1 MARRLLRLA
10 SSDRP
15 RDREAGF
22 ALIEVIVSATVL
34 AMVALAVLAGIDAA
48 GRSTGREKARS
59 VGVGLAEQD
68 QERLRA
74 LPAVD
79 VEHAGGTK
87 SVALNGAS
95 FTVSSTVE
103 WVNDATGGTPS
114 CDNNGKEASYLRIT
128 SRVTSSTLATP
139 VVLSSLVEPPISKSG
154 AGQGTLAVQVN
165 DRNGKGVPSVDVTTI
180 NGPDPDK
187 TATTN
192 ASGCAVFGKIGAGNY
207 NLELAKFGYVDDHGR
222 GAGQGASGSA
232 TVSNQVAS
240 VVTLRYD
247 LAAPWK
253 FQFKTGN
260 AISTVTNDLINSAS
274 DSIAASNAQVDD
286 LLTWTVSPS
295 ALTMDVNL
303 FPFTAAYNVFAGQCQ
318 EADPLTVVGDTY
330 YTNNPTFGGQV
341 AANPGVAGPTSPATT
356 IVQPPLRVRVMN
368 GTGGSASPVT
378 GSTTLVKVKSVACG
392 GPWTLPVTDNTTT
405 NTGYATSNNL
415 GWGYATFT
423 VNPYQPGLPYGDYT
437 VCAQSKVGSTTRYSG
452 TPVSITLNNPY
463 LGKSATT
470 NLVVN
475 SSSSAGTCP

>member
-15 RDREAGF
+15 RDGEAGF
-22 ALIEVIVSATVL
+22 ALIEVIVSAAVL
-34 AMVALAVLAGIDAA
+34 ALVALAVLAGVDAA

-79 VEHAGGTK
+79 VEAAGGT
-87 SVALNGAS
+87 STVSLNGATY
-95 FTVSSTVE
+95 TVSSTVE

-114 CDNNGKEASYLRIT
+114 CDNDGKEASYLRIT
-128 SRVTSSTLATP
+128 SRVTSPTLPAP

-165 DRNGKGVPSVDVTTI
+165 DRNGRGVPSVEVTTT

-207 NLELAKFGYVDDHGR
+207 DLLLSKSGYVDDHGR
-222 GAGQGASGSA
+222 GPGQGASGTA

-240 VVTLRYD
+240 VVPLRYD
-247 LAAPWK
+247 LAAPWRFK
-253 FQFKTGN
+253 FQTGN
-260 AISTVTNDLINSAS
+260 AISAITNDLIDSAS
-274 DSIAASNAQVDD
+274 ESISASNAQVDD

-303 FPFTAAYNVFAGQCQ
+303 FPFTAAYSVFAGHCLQ
-318 EADPLTVVGDTY
+318 ADPLTVVGDTY
-330 YTNNPTFGGQV
+330 YSDNPTFGGQV
-341 AANPGVAGPTSPATT
+341 AANPGVAGPTSPPTT
-356 IVQPPLRVRVMN
+356 IVQPPLRVRVVDGSGSPRT
-368 GTGGSASPVT
+368 GT
-378 GSTTLVKVKSVACG
+378 TTLVKVTSVACG
-392 GPWTLPVTDNTTT
+392 DTWTLPVTNNTTT
-405 NTGYATSNNL
+405 NTGYPTSDNR

-437 VCAQSKVGSTTRYSG
+437 VCAQARISSTTRHSAA
-452 TPVSITLNNPY
+452 TPVTLNNPY
-463 LGKSATT
+463 AGTSTVT
-470 NLVVN
+470 NIPVT
-475 SSSSAGTCP
+475 SSSASGACP